1 MFVNRHVN
9 TTALLTA
16 LLTALNL
23 LLFIISAG
31 AVPPGKS
38 VEWEA
43 AGGPGKVVFDGKLHL
58 DKGLKC
64 FNCHTRIF
72 QMKKFSARMKM
83 EDMAAGK
90 FCGVCHN
97 GARAFKANDPANCA
111 RCHK

>member
-1 MFVNRHVN
+1 MFVNQHGN
-9 TTALLTA
+9 TITLLTILLTA
-16 LLTALNL
+16 LI
-23 LLFIISAG
+23 LLFLMGGAG
-31 AVPPGKS
+31 AVPPGKT
-38 VEWEA
+38 VVWEA
-43 AGGPGKVVFDGKLHL
+43 TGGPGKVVFDGKLHL

-97 GARAFKANDPANCA
+97 GARAFKVNDPANCA